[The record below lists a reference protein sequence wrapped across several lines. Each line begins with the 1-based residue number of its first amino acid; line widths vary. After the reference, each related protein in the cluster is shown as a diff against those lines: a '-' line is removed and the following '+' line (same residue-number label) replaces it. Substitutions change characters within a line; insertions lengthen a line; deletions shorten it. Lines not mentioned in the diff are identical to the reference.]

1 MTEKLLEISDLE
13 ASFNTYEGV
22 ARVLDGIDMS
32 LDKGEAVALVG
43 ETGCGKSLTTK
54 LIVDLVPPAITSGE
68 IVFNGETVYSETTDT
83 RESLRGDNISIIM
96 QDPMSSLNPVFTVG
110 EQMVDIAIYG
120 KKGAS
125 LRKHLRGK
133 LSRNNKERVEAREKA
148 RDVLEEVQISSP
160 ERVLSSYPNE
170 LSGGMRQRVLIGM
183 ALLSDPELLIADE
196 PGTALDVTTEA
207 IILDILKDIVKERET
222 SIIYIT
228 HDLGVAYE
236 VSDRVNVMYAGQM
249 VEKSPTDE
257 IFDSPKHPYT
267 RTLLDS
273 VPSLSGGIGQGAE
286 GSIPSYV
293 TVADKCRFADR
304 CAFAEEVCTY
314 VGPKQREISDD
325 RCVSCHLYESQRR
338 TLGDESESQP
348 YIGPPPWETSAEVD
362 TN

>member
-1 MTEKLLEISDLE
+1 MTEKLLEITHLK
-13 ASFNTYEGV
+13 ANFNTYEGV
-22 ARVLDGIDMS
+22 ARVLDGID
-32 LDKGEAVALVG
+32 LTVDKGEAIALVG

-68 IVFNGETVYSETTDT
+68 IEFNGETVYSSSID
-83 RESLRGDNISIIM
+83 RRQDLRGDDISIIM
-96 QDPMSSLNPVFTVG
+96 QDPMSSLNPVFTIG

-120 KKGAS
+120 KKGAT

-133 LSRNNKERVEAREKA
+133 LTRKNAERIEARKKA

-183 ALLSDPELLIADE
+183 ALLSDPKLLIADE

-207 IILDILKDIVKERET
+207 IILDILKDIVKNRGT

-249 VEKSPTDE
+249 VEKSPTEE

-273 VPSLSGGIGQGAE
+273 VPSLSEGIGKGAE

-293 TVADKCRFADR
+293 TVTDKCRFADR
-304 CAFAEEVCTY
+304 CQWAENVCTY
-314 VGPKQREISDD
+314 VDPGERDITGD
-325 RCVSCHLYESQRR
+325 RCVSCHLYKKESA
-338 TLGDESESQP
+338 ESGKEGKSKP
-348 YIGPPPWETSAEVD
+348 YIGPPPWEKNAEAELK
-362 TN
+362 